1 MKAAATTEQ
10 RARLRR
16 CSIWVSLRG
25 WFIHLGR
32 QKMRI
37 GAMIGADGTK
47 ESIGDV
53 VRLGKE
59 IEAAGLDHVWIANIF
74 SYDAITTLALI
85 GRETSRVRL
94 GTAVTPTYPRH
105 PGALAQQALTTAA
118 ASNNRFTLGIGL
130 SHQVVIEN
138 MFGMSYD
145 KPAKHMREYL
155 NVLMPLLRGET
166 ASYQGEQYNVQGL
179 TLDVPG
185 VTDLPVVVAALGP
198 AMIKLTAEL
207 ADGTNTWMVG
217 PKTMEEH
224 IIPSF
229 HAAGR
234 QDPAIVAGMPIV
246 LTTNIDQ
253 AKEKIAQDLTVYG
266 QLPSYRAMLDREGA
280 AGPADIAIVGD
291 ENQLRG
297 QIKRFQDLGVTDFNA
312 AIMDTEDGA
321 YARTLEFLGSING

>member
-1 MKAAATTEQ
+1 
-10 RARLRR
+10 
-16 CSIWVSLRG
+16 
-25 WFIHLGR
+25 
-32 QKMRI
+32 MRI

-47 ESIGDV
+47 ESIDDV

-74 SYDAITTLALI
+74 SFDAITTLALI

-105 PGALAQQALTTAA
+105 PGALAQQAMTTAA
-118 ASNNRFTLGIGL
+118 ATNNRFTLGIGL

-138 MFGMSYD
+138 MFGLSYD

-166 ASYQGEQYNVQGL
+166 VSYQGEQYNVQGL
-179 TLDVPG
+179 TLDIPG
-185 VTDLPVVVAALGP
+185 ASELPVVVAALGP

-229 HAAGR
+229 QAAGR
-234 QDPAIVAGMPIV
+234 SDPAIVAGMPIV

-266 QLPSYRAMLDREGA
+266 QLPSYRAMLDREGV

-321 YARTLEFLGSING
+321 YSRTLEFLGSING

>member
-1 MKAAATTEQ
+1 
-10 RARLRR
+10 
-16 CSIWVSLRG
+16 
-25 WFIHLGR
+25 
-32 QKMRI
+32 MRI
-37 GAMIGADGTK
+37 GAMIGADGTAD
-47 ESIGDV
+47 SIDDV

-59 IEAAGLDHVWIANIF
+59 IEEAGLDHVWLANIF
-74 SYDAITTLALI
+74 SFDAITTLALI

-105 PGALAQQALTTAA
+105 PGALAQQAMTTAA
-118 ASNNRFTLGIGL
+118 ATTNRFTLGIGL

-155 NVLMPLLRGET
+155 SVLIPLLRGET
-166 ASYQGEQYNVQGL
+166 ASFQGEQYRVQGL
-179 TLDVPG
+179 TLDIPG
-185 VTDLPVVVAALGP
+185 GTDVPVVVAALGP
-198 AMIKLTAEL
+198 TMIKLTAEM

-224 IIPSF
+224 VIPCF
-229 HAAGR
+229 QAAGKS
-234 QDPAIVAGMPIV
+234 DPNIVAGMPIV
-246 LTTNIDQ
+246 LTTNIDD
-253 AKEKIAQDLTVYG
+253 AKEKIAQNLMVYG

-297 QIKRFQDLGVTDFNA
+297 QIKRFQDMGVTDFNA

-321 YARTLEFLGSING
+321 YARTLEFLGSMNG

>member
-1 MKAAATTEQ
+1 
-10 RARLRR
+10 
-16 CSIWVSLRG
+16 
-25 WFIHLGR
+25 
-32 QKMRI
+32 MRI

-47 ESIGDV
+47 ESIDDV

-74 SYDAITTLALI
+74 SFDAITTLSLI

-105 PGALAQQALTTAA
+105 PGALAQQAMTTAA
-118 ASNNRFTLGIGL
+118 ATRNRFTLGIGL

-155 NVLMPLLRGET
+155 SVLMPLLRGET
-166 ASYQGEQYNVQGL
+166 ASFQGEQYSVQGL
-179 TLDVPG
+179 SLDIPG

-217 PKTMEEH
+217 PKTMEQH

-229 HAAGR
+229 QAAGK
-234 QDPAIVAGMPIV
+234 DTPAIVAGMPIV
-246 LTTNIDQ
+246 LTTNIDD
-253 AKEKIAQDLTVYG
+253 AKEKIAQNLTVYG

-297 QIKRFQDLGVTDFNA
+297 QIKRFQDMGVTDFNA

-321 YARTLEFLGSING
+321 YARTLEFLGSMNG

>member
-1 MKAAATTEQ
+1 
-10 RARLRR
+10 
-16 CSIWVSLRG
+16 
-25 WFIHLGR
+25 
-32 QKMRI
+32 MRI

-47 ESIGDV
+47 ESINDV
-53 VRLGKE
+53 VGLGKE

-105 PGALAQQALTTAA
+105 PGALAQQAMTTAA
-118 ASNNRFTLGIGL
+118 ATDNRFTLGIGL

-138 MFGMSYD
+138 MFGLSYD

-155 NVLMPLLRGET
+155 HVLMPLLRGET
-166 ASYQGEQYNVQGL
+166 VSYQGEQYTVQGL
-179 TLDVPG
+179 TLDIPVA
-185 VTDLPVVVAALGP
+185 TELPVVVAALGP

-229 HAAGR
+229 QAAGR
-234 QDPAIVAGMPIV
+234 LDPAIVAGMPIV
-246 LTTNIDQ
+246 LTTNVDQ

>member
-1 MKAAATTEQ
+1 
-10 RARLRR
+10 
-16 CSIWVSLRG
+16 
-25 WFIHLGR
+25 
-32 QKMRI
+32 MRI

-47 ESIGDV
+47 DSIDDV

-59 IEAAGLDHVWIANIF
+59 IEAAGLDHVWLANIF
-74 SYDAITTLALI
+74 SFDAITTLALI
-85 GRETSRVRL
+85 GRETSRVRV

-105 PGALAQQALTTAA
+105 PGALAQQAMTTAA
-118 ASNNRFTLGIGL
+118 ATNRRFTLGIGL

-138 MFGMSYD
+138 MFGMNYD

-155 NVLMPLLRGET
+155 SVLMPLLRGET
-166 ASYQGEQYNVQGL
+166 VSFQGEQYHVNGL
-179 TLDVPG
+179 TLDIPG
-185 VTDLPVVVAALGP
+185 GSDLPVVVAALGP
-198 AMIKLTAEL
+198 AMIKLTAEM

-229 HAAGR
+229 QAAGKS
-234 QDPAIVAGMPIV
+234 DPDIVAGIPIV
-246 LTTNIDQ
+246 LTTNIDD
-253 AKEKIAQDLTVYG
+253 AKARIAENLTVYG

-297 QIKRFQDLGVTDFNA
+297 QIKRFQDMGVTDFNA
-312 AIMDTEDGA
+312 AIMDTEEGA
-321 YARTLEFLGSING
+321 YARTLEFLGSMKG

>member
-1 MKAAATTEQ
+1 
-10 RARLRR
+10 
-16 CSIWVSLRG
+16 
-25 WFIHLGR
+25 
-32 QKMRI
+32 MRI

-47 ESIGDV
+47 ESIDDV

-74 SYDAITTLALI
+74 SFDAITTLALI

-105 PGALAQQALTTAA
+105 PGALAQQAMTTAA
-118 ASNNRFTLGIGL
+118 ATNNRFTLGIGL

-138 MFGMSYD
+138 MFGLSYD

-166 ASYQGEQYNVQGL
+166 VSYQGEQYNVQGL
-179 TLDVPG
+179 TLDIPG
-185 VTDLPVVVAALGP
+185 ASELPVVVAALGP

-229 HAAGR
+229 QAAGR
-234 QDPAIVAGMPIV
+234 SHPAIVAGMPIV

-266 QLPSYRAMLDREGA
+266 QLPSYRAMLDREGV

>member
-1 MKAAATTEQ
+1 
-10 RARLRR
+10 
-16 CSIWVSLRG
+16 
-25 WFIHLGR
+25 
-32 QKMRI
+32 MRI

-47 ESIGDV
+47 ESIDAV
-53 VRLGKE
+53 VQLGKE

-246 LTTNIDQ
+246 LTTNVDQ

-297 QIKRFQDLGVTDFNA
+297 QIKRFEDLGVTDFNA

-321 YARTLEFLGSING
+321 YARTLDFLGSING

>member
-1 MKAAATTEQ
+1 
-10 RARLRR
+10 
-16 CSIWVSLRG
+16 
-25 WFIHLGR
+25 
-32 QKMRI
+32 MRI

-47 ESIGDV
+47 ESIDDV

-291 ENQLRG
+291 EKPATRSDQ
-297 QIKRFQDLGVTDFNA
+297 
-312 AIMDTEDGA
+312 
-321 YARTLEFLGSING
+321 TLSGLGSHRLQCSHYGHRRRCVRTNPRVLGQH

>member
-1 MKAAATTEQ
+1 
-10 RARLRR
+10 
-16 CSIWVSLRG
+16 
-25 WFIHLGR
+25 
-32 QKMRI
+32 MRI

-47 ESIGDV
+47 DSINDV

-59 IEAAGLDHVWIANIF
+59 IEEAGLDHVWLANIF
-74 SYDAITTLALI
+74 SFDAITTLALI
-85 GRETSRVRL
+85 GRETSRLRV

-105 PGALAQQALTTAA
+105 PGALAQQAMTTAA
-118 ASNNRFTLGIGL
+118 ATDNRFTLGIGL

-155 NVLMPLLRGET
+155 SVLMPLLRGET
-166 ASYQGEQYNVQGL
+166 ASFQGDQYSVQGL
-179 TLDVPG
+179 TLDIPG
-185 VTDLPVVVAALGP
+185 GTDVPVVVAALGP
-198 AMIKLTAEL
+198 AMIKLTAEM

-229 HAAGR
+229 QAAGKS
-234 QDPAIVAGMPIV
+234 DPDIVAGMPIV
-246 LTTNIDQ
+246 LTTNIDD
-253 AKEKIAQDLTVYG
+253 AKAKIAQNLTVYG

-280 AGPADIAIVGD
+280 TGPADIAIVGD

-297 QIKRFQDLGVTDFNA
+297 QIKRFQDMGVTDFNA

-321 YARTLEFLGSING
+321 YARTLEFLGCMNG